1 MLDVQ
6 TVRARFPALARDAA
20 FLDGPA
26 GSQVPASVADAMR
39 DQLLAGTANDGG
51 AFATS
56 VAANAL
62 IGRARRVAAELTVS
76 DPAEIAIGPNMR
88 R

>member
-1 MLDVQ
+1 MLDVHA
-6 TVRARFPALARDAA
+6 VRARFPALASSTAA

-26 GSQVPASVADAMR
+26 GSQVPAAVADAIR

-56 VAANAL
+56 VAANGSSGAP
-62 IGRARRVAAELTVS
+62 ATRRPS
-76 DPAEIAIGPNMR
+76 
-88 R
+88 

>member
-1 MLDVQ
+1 MLDVAA
-6 TVRARFPALARDAA
+6 VRARFPALASSSSA

-26 GSQVPASVADAMR
+26 GSQVPAAVADAMR

-62 IGRARRVAAELTVS
+62 MGAPATRRPSSRRPTPPRSRSGRT
-76 DPAEIAIGPNMR
+76 
-88 R
+88 